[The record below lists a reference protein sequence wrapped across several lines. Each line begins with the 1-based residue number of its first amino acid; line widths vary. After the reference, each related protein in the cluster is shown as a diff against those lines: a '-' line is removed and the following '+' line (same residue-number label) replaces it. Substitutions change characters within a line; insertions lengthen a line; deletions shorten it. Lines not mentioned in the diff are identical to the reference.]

1 MPPWRYTR
9 KSIWP
14 TPQEDDGLIISRSSP
29 IYASYL
35 LPTFISIAIIIL
47 PCDYRCHLLRPQL
60 IQWLLRLDLA
70 AASSVVKPP
79 KPHKHVPW
87 EATGYATRRD
97 ILRAAATLSHALV
110 RALAEEGYGVDFL
123 ADSYNTLAI
132 TRAFSIVTI
141 STESGVQR

>member
-1 MPPWRYTR
+1 M
-9 KSIWP
+9 
-14 TPQEDDGLIISRSSP
+14 
-29 IYASYL
+29 
-35 LPTFISIAIIIL
+35 
-47 PCDYRCHLLRPQL
+47 
-60 IQWLLRLDLA
+60 
-70 AASSVVKPP
+70 ASSSRLSRGILGRTTTKASQACSL
-79 KPHKHVPW
+79 W